1 MLVSEPINSSEAKRI
16 YRCNCCLLPA
26 KSTSLNDYL
35 KVSDKL
41 NVMQVIQKLTEATTD
56 ALFNLPA
63 LLTIQ
68 LWAKLAPAYLYS
80 FEHIGKSSNRGSTF
94 LNGLP
99 IVGNAKSTNDTPKTV
114 AHGDEL
120 AYLFDAC
127 DIFGKSIST
136 SNSTL
141 DADDAK
147 VREIFSNLITQFVNL
162 NGGREKQDDVV
173 TKSLFGNFKSDES
186 NFIRVG
192 QAGATHEK
200 DFR

>member
-1 MLVSEPINSSEAKRI
+1 M
-16 YRCNCCLLPA
+16 
-26 KSTSLNDYL
+26 SLNEYL

-63 LLTIQ
+63 LLTTQ

-120 AYLFDAC
+120 AYLFDAH
-127 DIFGKSIST
+127 DIFGKAIST
-136 SNSTL
+136 TANTL

-147 VREIFSNLITQFVNL
+147 VREIFSNLITQFVNS
-162 NGGREKQDDVV
+162 NGGREKQGDAKN
-173 TKSLFGNFKSDES
+173 KSLFQGFKSDES
-186 NFIRVG
+186 NFIRIG
-192 QAGATHEK
+192 QTEASREK

>member
-1 MLVSEPINSSEAKRI
+1 
-16 YRCNCCLLPA
+16 
-26 KSTSLNDYL
+26 
-35 KVSDKL
+35 
-41 NVMQVIQKLTEATTD
+41 MQVIQKLTEATTD

-63 LLTIQ
+63 LLTTQ

-80 FEHIGKSSNRGSTF
+80 FEHTGKSANRGSTF

-120 AYLFDAC
+120 AYLFDAH
-127 DIFGKSIST
+127 DIFGKPIAALT
-136 SNSTL
+136 STL

-162 NGGREKQDDVV
+162 NGGREKQGDVT
-173 TKSLFGNFKSDES
+173 TKSLFQNFKSDES
-186 NFIRVG
+186 NFIRIG
-192 QAGATHEK
+192 QAEATHEN

>member
-1 MLVSEPINSSEAKRI
+1 
-16 YRCNCCLLPA
+16 
-26 KSTSLNDYL
+26 
-35 KVSDKL
+35 
-41 NVMQVIQKLTEATTD
+41 MQVIQKLTEATTD

-63 LLTIQ
+63 LLTTQ
-68 LWAKLAPAYLYS
+68 LWAKLAPAFLYS

-99 IVGNAKSTNDTPKTV
+99 IVGNTKSTNDTPKTV

-120 AYLFDAC
+120 AYLFDAR

-136 SNSTL
+136 MANAL

-147 VREIFSNLITQFVNL
+147 VRETFSNLITQFVNL
-162 NGGREKQDDVV
+162 NGGREKPSDTK
-173 TKSLFGNFKSDES
+173 TKSLFSNFKSDES
-186 NFIRVG
+186 NFIRIG
-192 QAGATHEK
+192 QAGASNEK

>member
-1 MLVSEPINSSEAKRI
+1 MQ
-16 YRCNCCLLPA
+16 LLSFLLA

-63 LLTIQ
+63 LLTTQ
-68 LWAKLAPAYLYS
+68 LWAKLAPAFLYS

-99 IVGNAKSTNDTPKTV
+99 IVGNSKSTNDTPTTV

-120 AYLFDAC
+120 AYLFDAH
-127 DIFGKSIST
+127 DIFGKPISAT
-136 SNSTL
+136 TSTL
-141 DADDAK
+141 NADDAK
-147 VREIFSNLITQFVNL
+147 VREIFSNLITQFVHL
-162 NGGREKQDDVV
+162 NGNGRGKQGDAT
-173 TKSLFGNFKSDES
+173 TKKLFPNFKSDES
-186 NFIRVG
+186 NFIRIG
-192 QAGATHEK
+192 QAGASHEK